1 METSERFALN
11 EWLSDFPEDKTFDEI
26 IDLIYEEDESI
37 NPWEPVENYSAARLV
52 QIISDTKTHFEFVT
66 KPSKEEKQNESI

>member
-66 KPSKEEKQNESI
+66 KPSKEETKP

>member
-66 KPSKEEKQNESI
+66 NPPKKETKP

>member
-1 METSERFALN
+1 MEADMETSERFALN

-66 KPSKEEKQNESI
+66 NPPKKEK

>member
-66 KPSKEEKQNESI
+66 KPSKEEK

>member
-11 EWLSDFPEDKTFDEI
+11 EWLSDFPEYKTFDEI
-26 IDLIYEEDESI
+26 IDIIYQEDESI

-66 KPSKEEKQNESI
+66 NPPKEETKP

>member
-1 METSERFALN
+1 MNTAERFAIN
-11 EWLSDFPEDKTFDEI
+11 EWLSEYPEDKTYEEI
-26 IDLIYEEDESI
+26 IDLIYEEDESV

-66 KPSKEEKQNESI
+66 KPPKKEK

>member
-1 METSERFALN
+1 MNTAERFAIN
-11 EWLSDFPEDKTFDEI
+11 EWLSEYPEDKTYDEI

-37 NPWEPVENYSAARLV
+37 VPWEPVENYSAARLV

-66 KPSKEEKQNESI
+66 KPTQVEAKA

>member
-11 EWLSDFPEDKTFDEI
+11 EWLTDFPEDKTFDEI

-37 NPWEPVENYSAARLV
+37 SPWELVEDYSAARLIQV
-52 QIISDTKTHFEFVT
+52 ICDTKNHFEFVT
-66 KPSKEEKQNESI
+66 KPTKGEVK

>member
-1 METSERFALN
+1 METSERVALN

-66 KPSKEEKQNESI
+66 KPSKEEK

>member
-66 KPSKEEKQNESI
+66 KPFKEEK